1 MVAAA
6 RTTAR
11 AAGATISIAVAT
23 KIVLEDTSRLR
34 YLEAK
39 IYALLILYGVDC
51 TTTSIVASLNFR

>member
-1 MVAAA
+1 
-6 RTTAR
+6 
-11 AAGATISIAVAT
+11 VAT

-34 YLEAK
+34 YLEVK